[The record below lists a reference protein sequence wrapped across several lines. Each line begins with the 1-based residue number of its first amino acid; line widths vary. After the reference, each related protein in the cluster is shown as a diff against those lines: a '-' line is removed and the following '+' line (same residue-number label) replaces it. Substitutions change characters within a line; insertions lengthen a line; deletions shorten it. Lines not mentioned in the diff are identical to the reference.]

1 MRLLLNNNIFYFYRM
16 QPLNPSS
23 LDNNGLDNNQNSNTN
38 NSNINQNSNTNQNS
52 NQNNNQ
58 NSKKHFNKTIK
69 NQKALSINNSSN
81 TIIQPDTSSQLT
93 KITGVD
99 DVMKSI
105 FNQNNESIN
114 SNGTIFDIT
123 NNQDSNLS
131 LITNTNTGSNI
142 QRASLIKPDN
152 AINGPIN
159 PSNID
164 DNIYAKPLTDNLT
177 ILNNDNQYIGNT
189 NQLTNSSSNGNINSN
204 DELLQK
210 LNYTIYLLEEQRA
223 QKSNYVTEEI
233 ILYIFLGIF
242 IIFILDKFRQPGKY
256 TR

>member
-38 NSNINQNSNTNQNS
+38 QNNNQN
-52 NQNNNQ
+52 NNNQ
-58 NSKKHFNKTIK
+58 NSKKHFNKTVK
-69 NQKALSINNSSN
+69 NQKSLSINNSSN
-81 TIIQPDTSSQLT
+81 TIQPETTGQLT

-131 LITNTNTGSNI
+131 LITNTNTDTDI
-142 QRASLIKPDN
+142 QRASHIKPDN

-189 NQLTNSSSNGNINSN
+189 NQLTNSSSN

-210 LNYTIYLLEEQRA
+210 LNYMIYLLEEQRA

>member
-38 NSNINQNSNTNQNS
+38 QNNNQN
-52 NQNNNQ
+52 NNNQ
-58 NSKKHFNKTIK
+58 NSKKHFNKTVK
-69 NQKALSINNSSN
+69 NQKSLSINNSSN
-81 TIIQPDTSSQLT
+81 TIHPETTGQLT

-131 LITNTNTGSNI
+131 LITNTNTDTDI
-142 QRASLIKPDN
+142 QRASHIKPDN

-189 NQLTNSSSNGNINSN
+189 NQLTNSSSN

>member
-16 QPLNPSS
+16 QPLNPAS
-23 LDNNGLDNNQNSNTN
+23 LDNNGLDNIN
-38 NSNINQNSNTNQNS
+38 NIN
-52 NQNNNQ
+52 NNN
-58 NSKKHFNKTIK
+58 NNNNRNRDKRNFNKTVK
-69 NQKALSINNSSN
+69 NQKPLYTNESNESNDSNQSNVSSKN
-81 TIIQPDTSSQLT
+81 ATLA

-114 SNGTIFDIT
+114 SSINSTGTIFDIT
-123 NNQDSNLS
+123 NNQNVDTES
-131 LITNTNTGSNI
+131 LKTVSRAVERPLLQNSTN
-142 QRASLIKPDN
+142 
-152 AINGPIN
+152 NGEIM
-159 PSNID
+159 PSNQD
-164 DNIYAKPLTDNLT
+164 DNMSAKPLSDNLT
-177 ILNNDNQYIGNT
+177 ILMNPNNPNNPNNPDNPNNLNN
-189 NQLTNSSSNGNINSN
+189 NQNNIVTSRN

-210 LNYTIYLLEEQRA
+210 LNYMIYLLEEQRA

-242 IIFILDKFRQPGKY
+242 IIFILDKFRQPVKY

>member
-38 NSNINQNSNTNQNS
+38 QNNNQN
-52 NQNNNQ
+52 NNNQ
-58 NSKKHFNKTIK
+58 NSKKHFNKTVK
-69 NQKALSINNSSN
+69 NQKSLSINNSSN
-81 TIIQPDTSSQLT
+81 TIQPETTGQLT

-131 LITNTNTGSNI
+131 LITNTNTDTDI
-142 QRASLIKPDN
+142 QRASHIKPDN

-189 NQLTNSSSNGNINSN
+189 NQLTNSSSN